1 MATPTGSVVGGT
13 LVLTRVLPLSAE
25 EAWAAVTEPRRL
37 ERWIG
42 TWTGNPGDGR
52 VAFRMTAEGD
62 TAPTEEM
69 TIRVCEPPRRLVLVS
84 RVGDDWWD
92 LELELG
98 TAADGGTLL
107 TFRQPGLDPAAAESV
122 GPGWEYYLDRL
133 VAAETGGDVAAVDFD
148 RDYYPA
154 MAAHYRALG

>member
-1 MATPTGSVVGGT
+1 MATPTGRVVGGT
-13 LVLTRVLPLSAE
+13 LTLTRSLPLPPE
-25 EAWAAVTEPRRL
+25 QVWAALTEPARL

-42 TWTGNPGDGR
+42 TWSGDPGEGR

-69 TIRVCEPPRRLVLVS
+69 TIRACEPPHRLVLVS

-92 LELELG
+92 LELELQE
-98 TAADGGTLL
+98 ADGGTLL
-107 TFRQPGLDPAAAESV
+107 TFRQPGVDPAAAESV

-133 VAAETGGDVAAVDFD
+133 VAAETGADVAGVDFG